1 MSKKFEYS
9 KLIIIFETILITILT
24 IGVLLLTGYAIHLQF
39 VGALPYLTA
48 MITAAWAAYGVSV
61 AYYYN
66 KAKLENKIKLLKK
79 GADKDVVMAEPYIGE
94 AKKKT
99 YNNDIDSDFIIDNE
113 VEELEIEGFFEDEE
127 VLG

>member
-9 KLIIIFETILITILT
+9 KLIIVFETILIAILT

-48 MITAAWAAYGVSV
+48 MITAAWTAYGVSV

-94 AKKKT
+94 TKKRIN
-99 YNNDIDSDFIIDNE
+99 YDADNDLELTNDK
-113 VEELEIEGFFEDEE
+113 VEEFEIEGFFDNEE